1 METISVMAMIEA
13 NSISGTAK
21 AVLEFAREASH
32 GYSGFPQIDLS
43 ILTFDRGQG
52 ENYLTKTI
60 KGIGTPL
67 DVIFERQ
74 RFDTNVIPQMRA
86 AVAKRRVDVIW
97 SNSVKSHFL
106 VRLARLNRSS
116 KWVAFHHG
124 YTRPDTKMGIYNQFD
139 KWSLRKAD
147 CVLTSSA
154 SFIGEL
160 TRKHIQP
167 SHIRVQHMPIR
178 PFAQVSEIK
187 KSELR
192 RQLGFDDGTPVLLC
206 VGRLSQEKG
215 HVDLIRAFPK
225 IRELAADARLR
236 LVLVGEGPER
246 SRLEELCR
254 SLNLRDVVILAGQQD
269 EVASYYSIATVFVL
283 PSLSE
288 GCPNVMLEAMA
299 ADVPVV
305 ATDVGGVSELATDG
319 RDAIL
324 VRKNDGAAFASAAAE
339 VLNNQ
344 HLRNHLVSCAR
355 GIVSRKSPEA
365 YFKSMASIF
374 SQACADE
381 N

>member
-1 METISVMAMIEA
+1 MAMIEA
-13 NSISGTAK
+13 SSISGTAK
-21 AVLEFAREASH
+21 AVLEFAKETSH
-32 GYSGFPQIDLS
+32 GYSDLPQIDLS

-74 RFDTNVIPQMRA
+74 RFDTSVIPQMRA
-86 AVAKRRVDVIW
+86 AVARRRVDVIW

-106 VRLARLNRSS
+106 VRLASLNRSS

-124 YTRPDTKMGIYNQFD
+124 YTRPDTKMRIYNQID

-154 SFIGEL
+154 SFVGEL

-167 SHIRVQHMPIR
+167 THIRVQHMPIR
-178 PFAQVSEIK
+178 PFTQVSEIK
-187 KSELR
+187 KLELR
-192 RQLGFDDGTPVLLC
+192 RQLGFDERTPVLLC

-215 HVDLIRAFPK
+215 HANLIRAFPK
-225 IRELAADARLR
+225 MRELAADARLR

-246 SRLEELCR
+246 SRLEELSR
-254 SLNLRDVVILAGQQD
+254 TLNLKDVVILVGQQD
-269 EVASYYSIATVFVL
+269 EVAPYYSIASVFVL

-288 GCPNVMLEAMA
+288 GCPNVLLEAMA

-305 ATDVGGVSELATDG
+305 ATAVGGVSELATDG

-324 VRKNDGAAFASAAAE
+324 VRKNDGAALASAAAE

-344 HLRNHLVSCAR
+344 QLREHLVSCAR
-355 GIVSRKSPEA
+355 GIVSQKSPEA
-365 YFKSMASIF
+365 YFRSMASIL
-374 SQACADE
+374 SQTYT
-381 N
+381 NGN